1 MDLNQIYNIA
11 NMIKLEDFQK
21 LDLRVAQIKEV
32 EEIEGAAKLYKLKID
47 LGSEE
52 RQLVAGIKA
61 HYSKDELVGKKII
74 VIANLEPAKLRGVES
89 QGMLL
94 AASTEDKSEVVVLTV
109 DKDVPAGSKIS

>member
-1 MDLNQIYNIA
+1 
-11 NMIKLEDFQK
+11 MITIQNFHK

-32 EEIEGAAKLYKLKID
+32 EEIEGAARLYKLKID
-47 LGSEE
+47 LGTEE

-61 HYSKDELVGKKII
+61 HYTPEELVGKKII

-94 AASTEDKSEVVVLTV
+94 AASTEDKEQVVVLTV
-109 DKDVPAGSKIS
+109 DKDVPNGSKIS